1 MQTISAI
8 FDGNYFKPMEP
19 IPVEG
24 KYEVLIEN
32 GKMRSILQDLA
43 DLVRD
48 NTTGLLNKSILLKVY
63 YFNKN

>member
-24 KYEVLIEN
+24 KY
-32 GKMRSILQDLA
+32 
-43 DLVRD
+43 DLVWSYMSDLER
-48 NTTGLLNKSILLKVY
+48 
-63 YFNKN
+63 